1 MAADT
6 VPRPSFLPEEEEEE
20 MMLPSRPFLRQEE
33 EDAQEAHFLRH
44 EEEAEPDILSIN
56 HGPLPRAAGLDY
68 HIPLRLNTAALVS
81 MEEEEEEEE
90 SMLLYQA
97 MTDSSTSHVK
107 PPFTVQSSAQS
118 RVHDSTR
125 LGTQFNVHSSTQSRN
140 HDIRE
145 IPVKYSNDI
154 CDDYRDGEDFASTY
168 LLNLCLD
175 CSVDSVTQM
184 ISHYRA
190 DERATAWP
198 SQSSMPS
205 HVPRTTHC
213 LAILLT

>member
-1 MAADT
+1 MAYT

-33 EDAQEAHFLRH
+33 EDVQEAHFLRH

-56 HGPLPRAAGLDY
+56 HGPLPRAASLDY

-90 SMLLYQA
+90 SMLPYQA

-154 CDDYRDGEDFASTY
+154 CDDYRDGEDFSTY
-168 LLNLCLD
+168 LLNLCG
-175 CSVDSVTQM
+175 SW
-184 ISHYRA
+184 HYRRA